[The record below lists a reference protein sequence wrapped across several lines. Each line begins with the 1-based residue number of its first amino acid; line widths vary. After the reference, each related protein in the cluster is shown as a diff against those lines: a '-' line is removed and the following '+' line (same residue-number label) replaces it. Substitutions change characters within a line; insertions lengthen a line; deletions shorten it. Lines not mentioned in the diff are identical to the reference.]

1 MEVFYS
7 LYYKINEKQIKG
19 RIRLYLQPKKE
30 DMKKLTITAI
40 LICCLIAVQFAH
52 GQSVDDI
59 INKHVEAMG
68 GRQKIMS
75 LSSALMT
82 GTFTAMGGTA
92 INIVTTKKN
101 MIGSRIDIEAN
112 GTNNYQIIT
121 PKNGWIFTPVQGD
134 KEPRPLVEDQFK
146 VGQVQL
152 DLHGPFLNHKEK
164 GIKIEMAGKDT
175 VNGSVCN
182 KLKVTSPNT
191 NVTVYY
197 IDSKSNY
204 VVKTST
210 KMFQFGALEDVVTTY
225 SDYKQNADGYWFA
238 YGNIS
243 PRGETKY
250 EKIETN
256 ITVDEKIFKIN

>member
-1 MEVFYS
+1 MKN
-7 LYYKINEKQIKG
+7 LIK
-19 RIRLYLQPKKE
+19 P
-30 DMKKLTITAI
+30 AI
-40 LICCLIAVQFAH
+40 LIFALLAVQFAQ
-52 GQSVDDI
+52 GQTVDDI

-68 GRQKIMS
+68 GREKIIK

-82 GTFTAMGGTA
+82 GTFTAMGA
-92 INIVTTKKN
+92 AAPINIVTTKKH
-101 MIGSRIDIEAN
+101 MVGSRIDIEAN

-134 KEPRPLVEDQFK
+134 KEPRPLLEDQFK

-152 DLHGPFLNHKEK
+152 DLHGPFVNYTEK
-164 GIKIEMAGKDT
+164 GIKIEMSGKDT

-182 KLKVTSPNT
+182 KLKVTSLNG
-191 NVTVYY
+191 NVTVYS
-197 IDSKSNY
+197 IDSKSNFI
-204 VVKTST
+204 VKAST

-225 SDYKQNADGYWFA
+225 SDYKQNADGFWFA
-238 YGNIS
+238 YDNIS

-256 ITVDEKIFKIN
+256 KPVDENIFKIK

>member
-1 MEVFYS
+1 MKNK
-7 LYYKINEKQIKG
+7 LRG

-30 DMKKLTITAI
+30 YMKKMTITAI
-40 LICCLIAVQFAH
+40 LISGLLVVQFAH
-52 GQSVDDI
+52 GQSVDDV

-82 GTFTAMGGTA
+82 GTFLTQGSV
-92 INIVTTKKN
+92 INTVTTKKH
-101 MIGSRIDIEAN
+101 MVGSRIDIDAN

-152 DLHGPFLNHKEK
+152 DLHGPFVNHREK
-164 GIKIEMAGKDT
+164 GIKIETAGKDT
-175 VNGSVCN
+175 VNGSMCN

-197 IDSKSNY
+197 IDSKSNFI
-204 VVKTST
+204 VKAST
-210 KMFQFGALEDVVTTY
+210 KMFQYGALEDVVTTY
-225 SDYKQNADGYWFA
+225 SNYKQNADGFWFA

-243 PRGETKY
+243 PRGETRY